1 LRDFVE
7 IETMAMGAATA
18 TNGDATPVDIPGRR
32 LYANGG
38 DEKNG
43 ASLHHKH
50 QHSSRSS
57 DDDDV
62 PDDDSIMERTPSM
75 IFVDAEF
82 NSSTLQGLSKLRKN
96 RQFCDVILQVC
107 VIITLF
113 IIRLLFYGGFFWRS
127 RRVDM
132 LLHPSLPMIHAF
144 VYITKAMPFL
154 HSVAF

>member
-1 LRDFVE
+1 
-7 IETMAMGAATA
+7 MAMGAATA

-32 LYANGG
+32 MYANGG
-38 DEKNG
+38 EEKKNG

-75 IFVDAEF
+75 IFTDAEF
-82 NSSTLQGLSKLRKN
+82 NSSTLQGLSKLRRN

-107 VIITLF
+107 VIIILF
-113 IIRLLFYGGFFWRS
+113 ITR
-127 RRVDM
+127 
-132 LLHPSLPMIHAF
+132 
-144 VYITKAMPFL
+144 
-154 HSVAF
+154 